1 MKRKSVLL
9 AVILAAAFAASCVG
23 GSESERRAKDTAQ
36 RADTSRSAEA
46 RPAPAQSQPDSHGH
60 SATKGRVPAFQTAAE
75 ELKSLPQTLPPE
87 KFVGKQRLGYQ
98 AVKEIPQTIA
108 QLPCFCHCDEG
119 FGHKSLHSCFED
131 DHASHCAV
139 CIDEALMAY
148 QLEKEQKLTPA
159 QIRERIVA
167 RYSSGQ

>member
-1 MKRKSVLL
+1 MV
-9 AVILAAAFAASCVG
+9 AVFAASCTG
-23 GSESERRAKDTAQ
+23 GSESERRSKEAAQ
-36 RADTSRSAEA
+36 RADSAQPAA
-46 RPAPAQSQPDSHGH
+46 RPAPARPDPYGHG
-60 SATKGRVPAFQTAAE
+60 AAGGRVPAFQTAAE
-75 ELKSLPQTLPPE
+75 ELKNLPPTLLPE
-87 KFVGKQRLGYQ
+87 KFAGKQRLGYQ

-119 FGHKSLHSCFED
+119 FGHKSLHSCFVD

-148 QLEKEQKLTPA
+148 QMQKEQGLTAP

>member
-1 MKRKSVLL
+1 M
-9 AVILAAAFAASCVG
+9 
-23 GSESERRAKDTAQ
+23 
-36 RADTSRSAEA
+36 
-46 RPAPAQSQPDSHGH
+46 
-60 SATKGRVPAFQTAAE
+60 PAFQTAAE
-75 ELKSLPQTLPPE
+75 ELKNLPPTLPPE
-87 KFVGKQRLGYQ
+87 KFTGEQRLGYQ
-98 AVKEIPQTIA
+98 AVKKIPQTIA

-119 FGHKSLHSCFED
+119 FGHKSLHSCFVD

-148 QLEKEQKLTPA
+148 QMQREQGLAPA